1 MISSRRL
8 AVFAALLIAC
18 CASGQSPPL
27 QKITINYATRTGTS
41 WPLYIAKGAGYFRK
55 YGLDVDIA
63 FAVHP
68 AGIAMVISGEAAM
81 TNYPLEQAMM
91 AGSRGGSVVILGSP
105 YRKSLFALMAG
116 PNSFSKKP
124 SRTRRSTVLLSI
136 IVLKSKLFICAAD

>member
-1 MISSRRL
+1 LIASRRL
-8 AVFAALLIAC
+8 AVLAALLTVTCGA
-18 CASGQSPPL
+18 AQSPPL

-41 WPLYIAKGAGYFRK
+41 WPLYIAKEAGYFQK

-68 AGIAMVISGEAAM
+68 AGIATVISGEAVM

-105 YRKSLFALMAG
+105 YRKSTPGAFETNPFDEVTPRSLM
-116 PNSFSKKP
+116 P
-124 SRTRRSTVLLSI
+124 
-136 IVLKSKLFICAAD
+136 